1 MNKTA
6 FVAFYTVYPSNMGS
20 SEVSSSFFETWKG
33 QKKLFQISHLKNINN
48 KIINTQFI
56 IKEKPIY
63 KILKIIPLVKKVK
76 QFLLKNQKPNIII
89 EGPSWIG
96 YSFFFFIIT
105 KILIPRA
112 FIIYHS
118 HSIEY
123 EIRKNNSNYFIS
135 FLTKIM
141 EKYIF
146 HNVDLATSVSEKEKE
161 KINNLYNKETIIFP
175 NGVNLKRLQENKKKN
190 FFKPKKYLFYSG
202 SYLYGPNKQAI
213 DLLNKYFMPK
223 LVEKFPDLKLILTGG
238 GYYNNHSWLIN
249 LGIVPKNYLIK
260 LLKEAQLIL
269 APIYEGY
276 GTRVKIIEALML
288 GVPVVSSSK
297 GIDGID
303 YKFGSFKNPLV
314 HQNKNILL
322 NYAIKVLRNNKLYKK
337 NSNENKFKYIAI
349 YNMKE
354 IAKKFQFL
362 INKIRNDL

>member
-1 MNKTA
+1 MNRTA

-33 QKKLFQISHLKNINN
+33 KKKIFQISHLKNINN

-76 QFLLKNQKPNIII
+76 HFLLKNQKPNIII

-96 YSFFFFIIT
+96 YSFFFFIIA

-146 HNVDLATSVSEKEKE
+146 HNVDLATSVSVKEKK
-161 KINNLYNKETIIFP
+161 KINKLYNKETIIFP
-175 NGVNLKRLQENKKKN
+175 NGVNLKRLQEKKN
-190 FFKPKKYLFYSG
+190 NFFFKPKKYLFYSG

-238 GYYNNHSWLIN
+238 GYYNNHGWLIN

-260 LLKEAQLIL
+260 LLKRAQLIL
-269 APIYEGY
+269 VPVYEGY

-303 YKFGSFKNPLV
+303 YKFGVFKNPLV

-354 IAKKFQFL
+354 IVKKFQFS
-362 INKIRNDL
+362 INEIRND

>member
-1 MNKTA
+1 MNRTA

-33 QKKLFQISHLKNINN
+33 QKKIFQISHLKKVNN
-48 KIINTQFI
+48 KIIDTQFI

-76 QFLLKNQKPNIII
+76 QYLLKNRKPSIII

-96 YSFFFFIIT
+96 YSFIFFVIA

-123 EIRKNNSNYFIS
+123 EIRKKNSNYFIS

-146 HNVDLATSVSEKEKE
+146 HNVDLATSVSLKEKE
-161 KINNLYNKETIIFP
+161 RINNLYNKETIIFP
-175 NGVNLKRLQENKKKN
+175 NGVRLKKLQEKKKN
-190 FFKPKKYLFYSG
+190 VFLPKKYLFYSG

-223 LVEKFPDLKLILTGG
+223 LVDKFHDLKLILTGG

-249 LGIVPKNYLIK
+249 LDIVPKNYLIK
-260 LLKEAQLIL
+260 LLKSAQLVL

-297 GIDGID
+297 GIEGID
-303 YKFGSFKNPLV
+303 YKSGIFKNPLV
-314 HQNKNILL
+314 HKNKKILL
-322 NYAIKVLRNNKLYKK
+322 NYAIKVLKNNKLYKK
-337 NSNENKFKYIAI
+337 NSKENKFKYIAI

-354 IAKKFQFL
+354 IVKKFQFL
-362 INKIRNDL
+362 ANKIKND